1 MERLTQQI
9 KKYKKRGLAN
19 YLENLLNGILNIFHM
34 SGRRA
39 ENWILIPGMNY
50 LFLDTKR
57 GALSGVVQYNIR
69 LLERDDEEKCWLEN
83 ITYP

>member
-1 MERLTQQI
+1 
-9 KKYKKRGLAN
+9 
-19 YLENLLNGILNIFHM
+19 M
-34 SGRRA
+34 SGPRA
-39 ENWILIPGMNY
+39 ENRILIPGINY